1 MSQRFRLWFLSVSGV
16 RPSAGPL
23 NQSEAAHSPVTKAGP
38 HVSLESPKSGVRSEL
53 ADSSQGIGF
62 QGHPIGC
69 EKDLLPLE
77 IKLRR
82 KEHQLEILKGSCMS
96 FDPAKSWQ
104 NGLLIQASTM
114 PSPGREFSWRLPTM
128 LIWVRGIN
136 KEAST
141 ASISIFIWIRLV
153 LKMNH
158 CRACER

>member
-1 MSQRFRLWFLSVSGV
+1 MAGLGYPRVLVQATSTAMSQRFRLWFLSVSGV

-114 PSPGREFSWRLPTM
+114 PSPGREFSWSGSE
-128 LIWVRGIN
+128 V
-136 KEAST
+136 
-141 ASISIFIWIRLV
+141 
-153 LKMNH
+153 
-158 CRACER
+158 